1 MPHHDEQYLI
11 DHHAMMGRQY
21 TGNVYGP
28 LPAIG
33 EMRSRR
39 TLRRWAKKHG
49 IPLPATMTA
58 ATPATQRTSTGEDE
72 R

>member
-1 MPHHDEQYLI
+1 MTDNYLD

-28 LPAIG
+28 LSAIG

-39 TLRRWAKKHG
+39 TLRRWAKKNG
-49 IPLPATMTA
+49 IALPATMTA
-58 ATPATQRTSTGEDE
+58 ATPATQRTSTGKGEQ
-72 R
+72 

>member
-1 MPHHDEQYLI
+1 MKDGYLD
-11 DHHAMMGRQY
+11 DHHAIFGRQY

-28 LPAIG
+28 LSATG

-39 TLRRWAKKHG
+39 TLRRWAKKVG
-49 IPLPATMTA
+49 LPDLATVTA

-72 R
+72 Q

>member
-1 MPHHDEQYLI
+1 MTDNYLD
-11 DHHAMMGRQY
+11 DHHVVGGSQY

-28 LPAIG
+28 LSATG

-49 IPLPATMTA
+49 IPLPATVTA

-72 R
+72 Q

>member
-1 MPHHDEQYLI
+1 MTDNYLD
-11 DHHAMMGRQY
+11 DHHAIGWARQY

-28 LPAIG
+28 LSAIG

-49 IPLPATMTA
+49 IPLPATVTA
-58 ATPATQRTSTGEDE
+58 ATPATQRTSTEEG
-72 R
+72 

>member
-1 MPHHDEQYLI
+1 MKDGYLD
-11 DHHAMMGRQY
+11 DHHAMMGSQY
-21 TGNVYGP
+21 TGNIHGP
-28 LPAIG
+28 VKNHG

-49 IPLPATMTA
+49 FPLPATVTA
-58 ATPATQRTSTGEDE
+58 ATPATQRISTKEDA